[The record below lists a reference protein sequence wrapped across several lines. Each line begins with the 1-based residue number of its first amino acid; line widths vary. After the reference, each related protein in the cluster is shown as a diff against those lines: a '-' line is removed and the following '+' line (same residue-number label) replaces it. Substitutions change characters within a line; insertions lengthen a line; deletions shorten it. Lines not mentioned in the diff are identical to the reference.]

1 MKLRASKFVVVMLV
15 AVLVAAPLAAS
26 IWHHHSGTSDANCPV
41 CHFNHQPMDRPA
53 ENLRFCSIEV
63 VTYRSAPTEAR
74 FITNRDIRPLP
85 SRAPPAV

>member
-15 AVLVAAPLAAS
+15 AVLVTAPLAAS
-26 IWHHHSGTSDANCPV
+26 IWHHHTGSSDANCPV

-53 ENLRFCSIEV
+53 ESPRFCSILA
-63 VTYRSAPTEAR
+63 VTYSSRPAEAR
-74 FITNRDIRPLP
+74 YIANRDIRPLP